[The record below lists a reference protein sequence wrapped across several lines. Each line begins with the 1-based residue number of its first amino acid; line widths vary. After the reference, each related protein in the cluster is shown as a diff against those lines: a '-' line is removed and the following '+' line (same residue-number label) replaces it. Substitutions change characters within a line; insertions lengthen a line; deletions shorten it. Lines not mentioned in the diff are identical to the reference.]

1 MLLVTGATGFLGG
14 HTIPKLVENY
24 EGKIRCF
31 VRETSDINS
40 LTQYKNIEFVY
51 GSFDDIATFEDAL
64 EGIDTLIN
72 IASLGFGHGPAIV
85 DACRKRNVERAI
97 FVSTTAMFTQLNAST
112 KVIRQAA
119 EKAIKESGINYT
131 ILRPTMIYG
140 TEKDRNMCRLI
151 KFLDK
156 SPVFPIFGSG
166 QYLQQP
172 IHVEDLATAI
182 IQSYVSPNTSFKSYN
197 LSGENEISYN
207 SVIDTTS
214 EFLNKKVKR
223 IHLPVKPVL
232 KILHGY
238 EKVSKK
244 PLLKA
249 EQVLRLNENKNFSHI
264 DAKQDFQ
271 FVTRSFKEGIRKE
284 IEIMRDKNLI

>member
-1 MLLVTGATGFLGG
+1 MLLVTGATGFLGS

-31 VRETSDINS
+31 VREASDTSS
-40 LTQYKNIEFVY
+40 LKNYGNIELVY
-51 GSFDDIATFEDAL
+51 GTFDDIATFEDAL

-85 DACRKRNVERAI
+85 DACRKKNVKRAI

-119 EKAIKESGINYT
+119 EKVIKESGINYT

-151 KFLDK
+151 KFLNK

-166 QYLQQP
+166 LYLQQP

-182 IQSYVSPNTSFKSYN
+182 IQTYVSPNTSFKSYN
-197 LSGENEISYN
+197 LSGEDEISYN
-207 SVIDTTS
+207 NVIDTTS
-214 EFLNKKVKR
+214 ELLNKKVKR

-232 KILHGY
+232 KILQGY

-249 EQVLRLNENKNFSHI
+249 EQVLRLNEHKNFSHI
-264 DAKQDFQ
+264 DAKKDFQ
-271 FVTRSFKEGIRKE
+271 FETRSFKEGIRKE
-284 IEIMRDKNLI
+284 IEIMRNKNLI